1 MTEPLFADRARV
13 ALPLRRRVVGGLS
26 GLLAGLALPVRAQEF
41 PTRPIT
47 LVVPFAVGGATDVT
61 ARRLADELARMLKT
75 SVVVENK
82 PGAGSFV
89 ATTTVTKAARD
100 GHTLL
105 FGGSG
110 ITNVNPHV
118 FRNLPYKV
126 SELAPVS
133 TVSKQA
139 FIVNAHA
146 GIPARTVAEL
156 VAYAR
161 SRPDGLVFGTVG
173 TGTTSHILAEW
184 IGRTLGI
191 KVVAVPYKGTS
202 QSTVDLIAGR
212 IDVQMDGMSTAV
224 AMHKAGKTRIVAS
237 MGNERA
243 GLPDGVQTFAEA
255 GHPELIAY
263 AQFALLAPAGTP
275 DPVIRKLHAAVAT
288 AVRVP
293 EFADRLRA
301 GGEIPEASASPEEYA
316 ALIRSEDKRWGDI
329 IRPMNLRL
337 D

>member
-1 MTEPLFADRARV
+1 MMHPRRRGLVQAALGAAAMA
-13 ALPLRRRVVGGLS
+13 ALPARGQDFS
-26 GLLAGLALPVRAQEF
+26 AK
-41 PTRPIT
+41 PIT
-47 LVVPFAVGGATDVT
+47 IVVPFAVGGATDVT
-61 ARRLADELARMLKT
+61 ARRLADELARSLKT
-75 SVVVENK
+75 TVVVENK

-89 ATTTVTKAARD
+89 ATTYVTKAPKD

-110 ITNVNPHV
+110 ITSVNPHI

-126 SELAPVS
+126 SDLAPVS

-139 FIVNAHA
+139 FVLNGHA
-146 GIPARTVAEL
+146 GLPVRTVAEL

-161 SRPDGLVFGTVG
+161 TRPDGLAIGTVG

-184 IGRTLGI
+184 IARTLGI
-191 KVVAVPYKGTS
+191 KAVFVPYKGTS
-202 QSTVDLIAGR
+202 QSTIDLISGR
-212 IDVQMDGMSTAV
+212 IDVQMDGMSTAIP
-224 AMHKAGKTRIVAS
+224 MHRAGKTRIVAS
-237 MGNERA
+237 MGNERFS
-243 GLPDGVQTFAEA
+243 LPDGVQTFGEA
-255 GHPELIAY
+255 GFPELVAY

-275 DPVIRKLHAAVAT
+275 DPVIRRLHAAVAA
-288 AVRVP
+288 AVRLP
-293 EFADRLRA
+293 EIADKLRA

>member
-1 MTEPLFADRARV
+1 MSSILTGVRA
-13 ALPLRRRVVGGLS
+13 AMSPSRRRVAGGLS
-26 GLLAGLALPVRAQEF
+26 VLLAGLSLPARAQEF
-41 PTRPIT
+41 PGRPIT

-61 ARRLADELARMLKT
+61 ARRLADELARLLKT
-75 SVVVENK
+75 TVVIENK

-146 GIPARTVAEL
+146 GIPARNVAEL

-161 SRPDGLVFGTVG
+161 TRPDGLVFGTVG

-184 IGRTLGI
+184 IGRVLGI
-191 KVVAVPYKGTS
+191 RVVPVPYKGTS
-202 QSTVDLIAGR
+202 QSTLDLIAGR

-224 AMHKAGKTRIVAS
+224 TMHKAGKTRMLAS

-243 GLPDGVQTFAEA
+243 GLPEGVQTFAEA
-255 GHPELIAY
+255 GYPELVAY
-263 AQFALLAPAGTP
+263 AQFAVLAPAGTP
-275 DPVIRKLHAAVAT
+275 DAVIRKLHAAVAA

-293 EFADRLRA
+293 EFAERLRA
-301 GGEIPEASASPEEYA
+301 GGEIPEASASPEDYA
-316 ALIRSEDKRWGDI
+316 AFIRSEDKRWGDI